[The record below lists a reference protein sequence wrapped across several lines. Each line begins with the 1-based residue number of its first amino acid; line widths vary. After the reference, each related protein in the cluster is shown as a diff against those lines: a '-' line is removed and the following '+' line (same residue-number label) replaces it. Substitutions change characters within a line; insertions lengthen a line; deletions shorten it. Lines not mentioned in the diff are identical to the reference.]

1 MTDIATSGCWFV
13 WFCIC
18 VDVVVRPVLL
28 TCQASSVIF
37 VTDAGHTDE
46 PETTCS
52 SKPPATPPAPPRHED
67 AGDVA
72 RDARRPGL
80 AYGRVVRP
88 APAPALPA
96 ATTVAEADRDAEVAR
111 FTAAATSVADRL
123 TARSAAASGVS
134 AEVLQATAVLARDR
148 GLLASVVKGVRKG
161 TDAPHAVHA
170 AVDQFA
176 GLFRQMGGLM
186 AERVTDLYDVRDRIV
201 AGAHRPVGA
210 GHPHPVRA
218 VGLLA
223 DDLAPPTRRAR
234 PHAGDRLATRLGGPT
249 SHTAIIARQLGIP
262 ASSRSPGSTPSR
274 TTPSSSS
281 TAPRRAAGRPGA
293 GRGTRAVAESADP
306 RRGRRRWQGP
316 GRTADGHRVGVLA
329 NVQDGAGAR
338 TAATGAA
345 EGVGLFRTE
354 LCFLSAEKEPT
365 VEEQAVIYAE
375 VLAAFGDRKVVVRTL
390 DAGSDKPLAFAGM
403 PDEANPALGVRGLR
417 IAFADPGI
425 LDRQLDAIALAA
437 ERTGT
442 SPWVMAPMV
451 ATVAEAGLLRRPGA
465 RPRTR
470 PGVMVEVPSVALLA
484 DRILRHVDF
493 LSIGTNDLTQYTM
506 AADRLSADLADLT
519 DPWQPALLALVA
531 RTAAAGQ
538 AAGKPVG
545 VCGEAAADPL
555 LGCVLTGLGVTS
567 LSAAAAA
574 LPAVGAALAEVDLA
588 ACRAAAAAALDAA
601 DPAAARQAARAAL
614 TTG

>member
-1 MTDIATSGCWFV
+1 MLEQAPGTATDTRTLHGTP
-13 WFCIC
+13 
-18 VDVVVRPVLL
+18 VV
-28 TCQASSVIF
+28 
-37 VTDAGHTDE
+37 
-46 PETTCS
+46 
-52 SKPPATPPAPPRHED
+52 
-67 AGDVA
+67 
-72 RDARRPGL
+72 PGL

-88 APAPALPA
+88 APAPQLPA
-96 ATTVAEADRDAEVAR
+96 ATTVAEADRDAEVER
-111 FTAAATSVADRL
+111 FTAAASTIADRL
-123 TARSAAASGVS
+123 AARAAAASGVS
-134 AEVLQATAVLARDR
+134 AEVLQATAQLARDR
-148 GLLASVVKGVRKG
+148 GLTAGVVKSVRSG
-161 TDAPHAVHA
+161 TDAPHATYATVDHF
-170 AVDQFA
+170 AV
-176 GLFRQMGGLM
+176 LFRQMGGLM
-186 AERVTDLYDVRDRIV
+186 AERVTDLYDLRDRIV
-201 AGAHRPVGA
+201 AELTGQSEPGIPTPAEPSV
-210 GHPHPVRA
+210 
-218 VGLLA
+218 LLA
-223 DDLAPPTRRAR
+223 DDLAPADTAGLDPAR
-234 PHAGDRLATRLGGPT
+234 VTGLATRLGGPT

-262 ASSRSPGSTPSR
+262 CVVAVPGLDDVATDAFVLVDG
-274 TTPSSSS
+274 TTGELQVDPDPA
-281 TAPRRAAGRPGA
+281 TAQA
-293 GRGTRAVAESADP
+293 AVAESRTRAEAVA
-306 RRGRRRWQGP
+306 RWRGP
-316 GRTADGHRVGVLA
+316 GRTADGHPVGVLA

-338 TAATGAA
+338 TAAAGSA

-365 VEEQAVIYAE
+365 VDEQADIYTE
-375 VLAAFGDRKVVVRTL
+375 VLEAFGDRKVVVRTL

-437 ERTGT
+437 ERTGS

-451 ATVAEAGLLRRPGA
+451 ATVAEAVFFADRVRARGLV
-465 RPRTR
+465 

-484 DRILRHVDF
+484 DRVLRSVDF

-555 LGCVLTGLGVTS
+555 LGCVLAGLGITS

-588 ACRAAAAAALDAA
+588 ACRAAADAALGAA
-601 DPAAARQAARAAL
+601 DPAAARAAAREVL
-614 TTG
+614 SRTG